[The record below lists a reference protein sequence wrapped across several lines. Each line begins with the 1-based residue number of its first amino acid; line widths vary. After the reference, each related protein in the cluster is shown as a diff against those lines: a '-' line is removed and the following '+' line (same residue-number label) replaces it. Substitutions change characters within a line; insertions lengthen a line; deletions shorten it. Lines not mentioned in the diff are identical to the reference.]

1 MSSFGV
7 LEKLILRIEMNAR
20 PTHLLLAHPV
30 GHFHGAFVLLINI
43 IIDEKKPFF
52 LIAREK

>member
-20 PTHLLLAHPV
+20 PTHLLLAHP

-43 IIDEKKPFF
+43 TIDEEKPFF